1 MGWLGGFLIA
11 SALGAIALY
20 FLFPGV
26 ALRFA
31 MGLARRIGRVRL
43 REVEVDGHRLPY
55 LEGGQGEPLLLLH
68 GFGGNKDHWTMIA
81 PHLTPHFHVYAPDL
95 PGFGDATR
103 DTGAAYDLDAQ
114 LARIAAFAERLGL
127 ERFHLAGNSMGG
139 YLAAHFAARHPE
151 RVSSLWLLA
160 PAGVAEAE
168 ESEVMTLIARGDNPL
183 ITTDMAAFDRLTRLC
198 FAVPPAMPKQF
209 KRPLLAR
216 ARAEA
221 AWNERMFEAI
231 FAAPQALEGIAARL
245 PARLLV
251 VWGDEDRILHPS
263 ALSIL
268 AGLCP
273 QAECLL
279 MVRMGHV
286 PMIERPAHTAQDY
299 LRWHGIVR

>member
-26 ALRFA
+26 ALRLA

-231 FAAPQALEGIAARL
+231 FAAPQTLETVVARL